1 MDPQAHGARRDD
13 ADALDVVTAEPLV
26 VTSPVAG
33 RVLPL
38 SDVPDFVF
46 ADELAGPGIAVDPDG
61 GSTTVAA
68 PTDGRL
74 VVLHPHLFV
83 VQTGSGRGVL
93 VHLGIDTVELRG
105 EGFALLAAV
114 GDEVTAGTALVRWDP
129 AAITARGRAAVCPVI
144 ALDAEAAALERLA
157 GDRADVGTQLFRW
170 S

>member
-1 MDPQAHGARRDD
+1 M
-13 ADALDVVTAEPLV
+13 TTEPLV
-26 VTSPVAG
+26 VSSPVAG

-38 SDVPDFVF
+38 ADVPDFVF
-46 ADELAGPGIAVDPDG
+46 AEEMAGPGIAVEPDAA
-61 GSTTVAA
+61 STTVAA
-68 PTDGRL
+68 PVDGRL
-74 VVLHPHLFV
+74 VVLHPHQFV
-83 VQTGSGRGVL
+83 VQTDSGRGVL

-129 AAITARGRAAVCPVI
+129 AAIAAGGRAAVCPVI
-144 ALDAEAAALERLA
+144 ALDAGADAVERLA